1 MQRKKYT
8 KKFKRQV
15 VKKAMEIGNSSAVAK
30 RYNLSNS
37 TVARW
42 VREFKESQRET
53 NNYDNIAKENQ
64 SLLQENE
71 QLKNP

>member
-1 MQRKKYT
+1 
-8 KKFKRQV
+8 
-15 VKKAMEIGNSSAVAK
+15 MEIGNSSAVAK

-71 QLKNP
+71 QLKILDNQDPANYDSKNLTKTNS